1 METHSGQGGP
11 ATHELGFPPSSSP
24 FSKSTFIISG
34 SKSIIGS
41 ELNAI
46 GDIHQLELIALPR
59 LIASLNLGSLW
70 SLLVP
75 QTGFTEACRPSS
87 NTKAPRKPTRDK
99 YQSSSPSLLLEKTTL
114 IPWRTGRSR
123 ATDRHFAE
131 AESPVRLRSAE

>member
-46 GDIHQLELIALPR
+46 GDIHQA
-59 LIASLNLGSLW
+59 
-70 SLLVP
+70 
-75 QTGFTEACRPSS
+75 
-87 NTKAPRKPTRDK
+87 
-99 YQSSSPSLLLEKTTL
+99 
-114 IPWRTGRSR
+114 
-123 ATDRHFAE
+123 
-131 AESPVRLRSAE
+131 